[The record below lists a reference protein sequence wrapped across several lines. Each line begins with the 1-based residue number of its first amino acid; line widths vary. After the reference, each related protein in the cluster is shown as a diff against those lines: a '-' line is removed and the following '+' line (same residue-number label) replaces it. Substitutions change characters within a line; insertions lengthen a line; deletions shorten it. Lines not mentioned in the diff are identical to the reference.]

1 MRSHLAVES
10 AANLSRLLLGFLQA
24 RSFGAAD
31 RLRDPHPG
39 VEEQP
44 QDGRVAPVGEVTA
57 LAGLQQPAQ
66 LVGLAIVQKQLSGA
80 AA

>member
-1 MRSHLAVES
+1 LAPPIASET
-10 AANLSRLLLGFLQA
+10 RI
-24 RSFGAAD
+24 
-31 RLRDPHPG
+31 PG